1 MRRTTWQ
8 LLGGAGLCGLLSL
21 LLPLAGWAA
30 GDNVTGFDDLKL
42 GARYTP
48 AQGDAPQDPINI
60 GGITFDR
67 ASRGIAVGF
76 GGQVFDAELSIRT
89 LQGRIEG
96 LVITPAVG
104 PSVPIKNIQDFAEAY
119 RASVI
124 KKYSGCTTLLDTFND
139 RAGVLA
145 IKDKDGDGLSLI
157 WDVSNL
163 TIVYQTEMMGEAN
176 LRENG
181 KTPDQDDAAGQDEP
195 LEPTEAPSRV
205 R

>member
-1 MRRTTWQ
+1 MRRIT
-8 LLGGAGLCGLLSL
+8 LPGYCSLVCLSWLL
-21 LLPLAGWAA
+21 LLPLAASAA

-42 GARYTP
+42 GAHYAP
-48 AQGDAPQDPINI
+48 AQGDTPQDPIDI
-60 GGITFDR
+60 GGIAFDR
-67 ASRGIAVGF
+67 ASRAIAVGF

-104 PSVPIKNIQDFAEAY
+104 PNVPLKDIQDFAEAF

-124 KKYSGCTTLLDTFND
+124 KKYPGCTTLLDTFND

-145 IKDKDGDGLSLI
+145 LKDRDGDGLSLI
-157 WDVSNL
+157 WDVSKL

-181 KTPDQDDAAGQDEP
+181 KTREQDDAAPQDEP
-195 LEPTEAPSRV
+195 LAPTEAPSRV